1 MSVIYYQ
8 NVSFCV
14 LTYVADREAQNK
26 NIISLKIY

>member
-26 NIISLKIY
+26 ILFP